1 MFQRICNY
9 QFWSGFLVFPEGQIV
24 YEEDLCNF
32 GRKVLRNG
40 FIEIKMVE
48 MNEINED
55 SKMESKREE
64 LKNIRRIVIKVG
76 TSTIAHPSGLI
87 NLYRMEHL
95 ARMLSDLKN
104 RGYEVVLVSSGAIG
118 VGAQR
123 MHLSER
129 PRDIEGKQ
137 AAAAVGQVVLMN
149 MYQKFFQEYNYQVG
163 QVLVTKQVE
172 TDKVMN
178 YHARNTMN
186 ELLKNKIVPVV
197 NENDTI
203 STDEIIFGDND
214 TLSAV
219 VAALVDADLLILLSD
234 IDGLYSDDPRI
245 NPLAKLIDRVDVID
259 EHIEA
264 IAKDSST
271 KLGTGG
277 MITKIRAARYATERG
292 IHVVLANGSRNET
305 IEEILGGKVLGTLF
319 LGGKKK

>member
-1 MFQRICNY
+1 MCI
-9 QFWSGFLVFPEGQIV
+9 LKT
-24 YEEDLCNF
+24 
-32 GRKVLRNG
+32 KVLLNG
-40 FIEIKMVE
+40 FSESKMVE
-48 MNEINED
+48 TKEINED
-55 SKMESKREE
+55 GKMEKKREE
-64 LKNIRRIVIKVG
+64 LKNIKRIVIKVG

-186 ELLKNKIVPVV
+186 ELLKNKIVPIV

-219 VAALVDADLLILLSD
+219 VAALVDADLLILLTD
-234 IDGLYSDDPRI
+234 IDGLYSDDPKI
-245 NPLAKLIDRVDVID
+245 NPLSKLLDKVEVID
-259 EHIEA
+259 ESIEA

-277 MITKIRAARYATERG
+277 MITKIRAAKYATERG
-292 IHVVLANGSRNET
+292 IHVVIANGGNNET
-305 IEEILGGKVLGTLF
+305 VAEILDGKVLGTF
-319 LGGKKK
+319 FRGGKKR